1 MNVAQMM
8 NRRNE
13 NQSGMS
19 LQSVQ
24 SDFRNLSKNQIKE
37 AVELARR
44 QGMSEI
50 QINEGLRMI
59 ESLKNIC

>member
-24 SDFRNLSKNQIKE
+24 SGFRNLSKNQINE